1 MVAHGM
7 KMPHSLLGSLV
18 SKPKRRR
25 KALGLED
32 TRAFMDQVFGQG
44 LHGARVMAL
53 GNAVAGVVRAAGL
66 AIHAIGRAYATL
78 ANIEPRHG
86 IKQVD
91 RLLSSRVS
99 MEDALRCWVQFVVAD
114 HPSIVL
120 AMDWTDF
127 EADDHVTLYVAMVTT
142 NGRALPLAWKTV
154 KKSALAGQQSRLE
167 EEMIERLHDWLPKNT
182 RVTLLA
188 DRGFGRVELYRLLDS
203 LHWDYVIR
211 FKQDVLVDD
220 GQGTCQKAAAW
231 VPPNGRI
238 RVLSGA
244 SVTARRIETAA
255 VVVVKAKRM
264 KEPWCL
270 ATSLQLTGQEIVRLY
285 GRRFTVEE
293 TFRDTKDLNFGMGL
307 SATHIRRADRRDRL
321 LLLVALAH
329 SLLSLLGVASER
341 SGMDRTLKANTVKR
355 RTHSLFRQGA
365 IWYDLLPDL
374 SEERIERL
382 LTAFDQVLLENHS
395 LSQLFAMMGPLS
407 EAAE

>member
-1 MVAHGM
+1 M
-7 KMPHSLLGSLV
+7 KAPHPLLGSLI
-18 SKPKRRR
+18 SKRKRRR

-32 TRAFMDQVFGQG
+32 TRAFVDNVFRQG

-53 GNAVAGVVRAAGL
+53 GNAVAGVMRAAGVG
-66 AIHAIGRAYATL
+66 IHAIGRAYAAL
-78 ANIEPRHG
+78 SNIEPRHG

-91 RLLSSRVS
+91 RLLSSGVS
-99 MEDALRCWVQFVVAD
+99 LEDALRCWVQFVVAA

-127 EADDHVTLYVAMVTT
+127 EADDHVTLYVALVTT

-154 KKSALAGQQSRLE
+154 KKSELAGNQSRLE
-167 EEMIERLHDWLPKNT
+167 EEMVERLHDWLPKGT

-188 DRGFGRVELYRLLDS
+188 DRGFGRVELYRLLES

-220 GQGTCQKAAAW
+220 GQGTSQKARAW
-231 VPPNGRI
+231 VPPNGRV
-238 RVLSGA
+238 RVVPRA
-244 SVTARRIETAA
+244 RVTGRRIEVPA
-255 VVVVKAKRM
+255 VVMLKAKRM

-270 ATSLQLTGQEIVRLY
+270 ATSLLELPGQEIVRLY
-285 GRRFTVEE
+285 GRRFSVEE

-321 LLLVALAH
+321 LLLVAVAH

-341 SGMDRTLKANTVKR
+341 SGMDRGLKANTVKR

-374 SEERIERL
+374 SDERVERL
-382 LTAFDQVLLENHS
+382 LTAFDQVLLEHHS